1 MMKVARVRRRARAD
15 AGFTLVELMV
25 VIVIIATLAT
35 IVGVNLLGTMGT
47 ADITAAQAQISNF
60 KSALTAYKLE
70 FKKFPTNE
78 EGLDALITNS
88 KNKSYLDATSVPL
101 DPWGNP
107 YIYESSGS
115 SFEIISYGADGL
127 PGGVDED
134 ADITSK
140 NLQRAQ

>member
-1 MMKVARVRRRARAD
+1 MSTAREKTRARAD

-60 KSALTAYKLE
+60 KTALTAYKLQ
-70 FKKFPTNE
+70 FKTFPTTAQ
-78 EGLDALITNS
+78 GLAALITNS
-88 KNKSYLDATSVPL
+88 KGKSFLDATSVPL

-107 YIYESSGS
+107 YIYESDGGS
-115 SFEIISYGADGL
+115 YEIISYGADGL
-127 PGGVDED
+127 PGGVDEN
-134 ADITSK
+134 ADISSK
-140 NLQRAQ
+140 NLQRAE